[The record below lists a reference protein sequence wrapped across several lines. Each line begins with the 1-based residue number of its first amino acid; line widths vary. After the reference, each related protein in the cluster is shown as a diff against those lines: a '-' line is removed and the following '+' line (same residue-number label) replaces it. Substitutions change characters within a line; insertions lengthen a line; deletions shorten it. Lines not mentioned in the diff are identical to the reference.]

1 MDSKTSSKRAGI
13 RRRNRSFARRIL
25 TADMLVSFGLG
36 SVALF
41 NVADSHLGMRIVGL
55 IALAVGLAILGVLAA
70 RRGLQGPLSLY
81 ILVLLIWFV
90 ALSLIL
96 SALTKLPMAVSIL
109 WCMWA
114 VSVLVTF
121 GIARGIRKIRFPSL
135 AR

>member
-25 TADMLVSFGLG
+25 TADMF
-36 SVALF
+36 
-41 NVADSHLGMRIVGL
+41 
-55 IALAVGLAILGVLAA
+55 LGVLAA

-96 SALTKLPMAVSIL
+96 SALTKLTMAVSIL